1 MQAICDIF
9 VDFFRIMPY
18 FVSSNSIFYWHI
30 ASPAFSAGL
39 VFYALNDCSA
49 LSVLSCS
56 VARFAAMAAISA
68 NFSGL
73 VVTACRKEHSSFS
86 SASLRGRSATLC
98 LKQRILRWSS

>member
-1 MQAICDIF
+1 MNTC
-9 VDFFRIMPY
+9 R
-18 FVSSNSIFYWHI
+18 
-30 ASPAFSAGL
+30 
-39 VFYALNDCSA
+39 A

-56 VARFAAMAAISA
+56 VASSAAMAAISD

-86 SASLRGRSATLC
+86 SVSLRGRSATLC